1 MLNVTTEG
9 SMQSVVVQMYPDGR
23 LDRANAARYT
33 GFSVKT
39 LAMHATAG
47 TGPRFQKIGGRV
59 FYRRDDLDAWLT
71 SFRIVSSTAEARAIR
86 SVA

>member
-1 MLNVTTEG
+1 M
-9 SMQSVVVQMYPDGR
+9 SPFVVQMFPDGR

-59 FYRRDDLDAWLT
+59 FYRRDDLDAWLG
-71 SFRIVSSTAEARAIR
+71 SFRPVSSTAEARALK
-86 SVA
+86 SVR

>member
-1 MLNVTTEG
+1 
-9 SMQSVVVQMYPDGR
+9 MQSVEIFTFPDGR
-23 LDRANAARYT
+23 LDRPNAALYT

-59 FYRRDDLDAWLT
+59 FYRREDLDGWLA
-71 SFRIVSSTAEARAIR
+71 SFRPVSSTAEARALK
-86 SVA
+86 ALG

>member
-1 MLNVTTEG
+1 
-9 SMQSVVVQMYPDGR
+9 MQSVEIFAFPDGR
-23 LDRANAARYT
+23 LDRQNAALYT

-59 FYRRDDLDAWLT
+59 FYRREDLDAWLG
-71 SFRIVSSTAEARAIR
+71 SFRPVSSTAEARTLRAR
-86 SVA
+86 V

>member
-1 MLNVTTEG
+1 
-9 SMQSVVVQMYPDGR
+9 MQSVIVQMYPDGR

-59 FYRRDDLDAWLT
+59 FYRRDDLDAWLA
-71 SFRIVSSTAEARAIR
+71 SFRTVSSTAEARAIR

>member
-1 MLNVTTEG
+1 MH
-9 SMQSVVVQMYPDGR
+9 SVLVQMYPDGR

-59 FYRRDDLDAWLT
+59 FYRRDDLDAWLGG
-71 SFRIVSSTAEARAIR
+71 FRPVSSTAEARALR
-86 SVA
+86 ALG

>member
-1 MLNVTTEG
+1 
-9 SMQSVVVQMYPDGR
+9 MYPDGR

-47 TGPRFQKIGGRV
+47 TGPRFQKICGRV
-59 FYRRDDLDAWLT
+59 FYRQEDLDAWLG
-71 SFRIVSSTAEARAIR
+71 SFTPVSSTAEAKALRVL
-86 SVA
+86 S

>member
-1 MLNVTTEG
+1 MESLNIHIF
-9 SMQSVVVQMYPDGR
+9 PDGR

-39 LAMHATAG
+39 LAMHASAG

-59 FYRRDDLDAWLT
+59 FYRRDDLDSWLS
-71 SFRIVSSTAEARAIR
+71 SFAVVQSTAQARA
-86 SVA
+86 AALNG